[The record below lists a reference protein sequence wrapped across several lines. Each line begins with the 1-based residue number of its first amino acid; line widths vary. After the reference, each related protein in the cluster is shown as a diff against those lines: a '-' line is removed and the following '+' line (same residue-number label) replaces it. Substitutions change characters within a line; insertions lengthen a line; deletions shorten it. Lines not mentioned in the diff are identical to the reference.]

1 MRIKTG
7 LTFDDVL
14 LLPRKSDVLPSEVDL
29 KARLTNK
36 ININIP
42 LVSAAMD
49 TVTEADLAIAIA
61 KEGGIGIIHKNMPIE
76 EQVDEVVTVKRAA
89 SWIIK
94 DPITLSP
101 EDRIS
106 TANDIMQEMN
116 IASFPV
122 VENGKVV
129 GILTG
134 RDLRFKKDYNLK
146 IKEVMTKKVITAP
159 MNITVEKAISLLDKN
174 RIEKLPVVDSQGN
187 LKGLITMK
195 DIERTWEYPL
205 TCKDEVGHLRVGGAI
220 GPFGIKRAGALI
232 KAGVDV
238 LVVDTAHGHSMNVI
252 TTVKQL
258 KKKFNI
264 PVIAGNVATA
274 VGTESLISAGADA
287 VKVGIGPGAICTTRV
302 ISGVGVPQIT
312 AIQECAEVGDKHKI
326 PIIADGG
333 IKYSGDIAK
342 AIAAGASTVMVGSLM
357 AGTKESPGRDVYIRG
372 RKFKRYR
379 GMGSIGAM
387 AEGSKDRYMQKYV
400 TDNKKL
406 VPEGIEGIVPYR
418 GTVSEVIYQLIGGL
432 RSSMGYCGVH
442 KIAEMRK
449 KAKFIK
455 ITSAGLKE
463 SHPHDITITEE
474 APNYSMNWGW

>member
-1 MRIKTG
+1 
-7 LTFDDVL
+7 
-14 LLPRKSDVLPSEVDL
+14 
-29 KARLTNK
+29 
-36 ININIP
+36 
-42 LVSAAMD
+42 
-49 TVTEADLAIAIA
+49 
-61 KEGGIGIIHKNMPIE
+61 
-76 EQVDEVVTVKRAA
+76 
-89 SWIIK
+89 
-94 DPITLSP
+94 
-101 EDRIS
+101 
-106 TANDIMQEMN
+106 
-116 IASFPV
+116 
-122 VENGKVV
+122 
-129 GILTG
+129 
-134 RDLRFKKDYNLK
+134 
-146 IKEVMTKKVITAP
+146 
-159 MNITVEKAISLLDKN
+159 
-174 RIEKLPVVDSQGN
+174 
-187 LKGLITMK
+187 MK